1 MTSGPLLAIDS
12 LAVSFATETGIVR
25 AVDDV
30 SLTVGRGE
38 TVAIVG
44 ESGSG
49 KSATVMSV
57 LGLTRSP
64 NATIKGSISFDGI
77 ELVTATEEELD
88 KLRGSRVSMVFQD
101 PMTALNPVQ
110 RVQAQ
115 IAEQIRAHER
125 VSKQAAR
132 ARAIELLTRVGI
144 PRAEDRGRAYPHEFS
159 GGMRQ
164 RVMIAMALSTS
175 PELIIADEP
184 TTALD
189 VTVQAQILSYLRSLC
204 QEQGTSLL
212 LVTHD
217 LGVVAEVADRVT
229 VMYGGTVVEEGSVHE
244 VFGDPRH
251 PYTWGLLGS
260 VARLDVPRRR
270 RLSAIPGGPPSATSQ
285 RVGCGLA
292 PRCPHVHDACRTEP
306 PLRGSDPV
314 DELHKD
320 RCWLSL
326 EQKSTLRGPTGNIR
340 LWPVDLEDSHV

>member
-12 LAVSFATETGIVR
+12 LAVGFATEGGIVR

-64 NATIKGSISFDGI
+64 NATIKGSILFDGI

-88 KLRGSRVSMVFQD
+88 KLRGSRISMVFQD

-159 GGMRQ
+159 GG
-164 RVMIAMALSTS
+164 I
-175 PELIIADEP
+175 
-184 TTALD
+184 
-189 VTVQAQILSYLRSLC
+189 
-204 QEQGTSLL
+204 
-212 LVTHD
+212 
-217 LGVVAEVADRVT
+217 
-229 VMYGGTVVEEGSVHE
+229 GS
-244 VFGDPRH
+244 
-251 PYTWGLLGS
+251 
-260 VARLDVPRRR
+260 A
-270 RLSAIPGGPPSATSQ
+270 
-285 RVGCGLA
+285 
-292 PRCPHVHDACRTEP
+292 
-306 PLRGSDPV
+306 
-314 DELHKD
+314 
-320 RCWLSL
+320 
-326 EQKSTLRGPTGNIR
+326 
-340 LWPVDLEDSHV
+340 